1 MKLFV
6 SYARVDKP
14 YCIRIIETLHAH
26 DIWYDQRL
34 YAGQDWWKEILRRL
48 DWCEVF
54 VYLLS
59 PDSVASLYCRR
70 ELEIARRLKRDIIPV
85 LINRETVLPENMKEW
100 QYVDLCD
107 NLTVENV
114 SQLLNAILL
123 LERQRAPK
131 SPTLTASIDAANS
144 SPAASNGKPAE
155 MISKAVSALES
166 GNYDKAILL
175 LKQAKASG
183 YQSRFVSL
191 DKLLRIAE
199 SAVADRTETREI
211 QREYQHIVALFA
223 FQSTRQMACEALA
236 DFQKEFGDYDPQGLR
251 RLCQAGDAARDSAAR
266 KPADATSPQ
275 RAKGPA
281 ARNESALTP
290 AAPSPKAIQVSSQA
304 LAPSR
309 HQQGRPGAAAL
320 QALTVKTPA
329 SPELLARAEG
339 SLSVKDVLP
348 MLQWCDVPHG
358 AVTISSIVGADED
371 FGELTEQ
378 VDNFVISKFPVTNA
392 QFAIFTEAEDGY
404 RNPRWWDFS
413 EHARRWFNLKKGA
426 AASRFSGDA
435 RPRENVNWYEAMAF
449 ANWLG
454 NLLGMKVA
462 LPTIAQWQ
470 RAAKGDDDRY
480 FPWGDEYNEEHC
492 NTLETGLKTTSAVD
506 RYQKGASPY
515 GAYDMAGNVWEWTL
529 NTAAAAEAGRD
540 FRRAVAG
547 GSFVSP
553 CDRAHTSFRY
563 YLDPRVRYSSIGIR
577 LVGLT

>member
-1 MKLFV
+1 MKIFV

-14 YCIRIIETLHAH
+14 YCIRIIETLRAH

-70 ELEIARRLKRDIIPV
+70 ELDIALRLKRDIIPV
-85 LINRETVLPENMKEW
+85 LINRETALPDTMKEW
-100 QYVDLCD
+100 QYVDLSD
-107 NLTVENV
+107 NLTVENI

-123 LERQRAPK
+123 VERERAAK
-131 SPTLTASIDAANS
+131 SPMLAVSNDAADS
-144 SPAASNGKPAE
+144 SPTSTSKPAE
-155 MISKAVSALES
+155 MISNAVSALER
-166 GNYDKAILL
+166 GDYDNAILL

-199 SAVADRTETREI
+199 SAVAERTETREI

-223 FQSTRQMACEALA
+223 FESTRELACEALA
-236 DFQKEFGDYDPQGLR
+236 EFKKEFGDYDPQGLR
-251 RLCQAGDAARDSAAR
+251 RHCESNDLVR
-266 KPADATSPQ
+266 
-275 RAKGPA
+275 
-281 ARNESALTP
+281 ESADGIPRNP
-290 AAPSPKAIQVSSQA
+290 ARARRANEPPAQRNVKASSQMSSRPKAIPASGQA
-304 LAPSR
+304 LAKPR
-309 HQQGRPGAAAL
+309 AQQPAPRS
-320 QALTVKTPA
+320 TPA
-329 SPELLARAEG
+329 QVAMLNAAISHDLPATDEAPLVL
-339 SLSVKDVLP
+339 KDVLP

-358 AVTISSIVGADED
+358 TVTISSIVGADED
-371 FGELTEQ
+371 FGEVTEQ
-378 VDNFVISKFPVTNA
+378 VDNFVISKFPITNA
-392 QFAIFTEAEDGY
+392 QFAIFAGAEDGY

-413 EHARRWFNLKKGA
+413 AHARRWFNLRKGPA
-426 AASRFSGDA
+426 DSRFNGDA
-435 RPRENVNWYEAMAF
+435 RPRENVNWYEAMAL

-454 NLLGMKVA
+454 NLLGMKIT

-470 RAAKGDDDRY
+470 RAAKGNDDRY
-480 FPWGDEYNEEHC
+480 FPWGDDYDEEHC
-492 NTLETGLKTTSAVD
+492 NTLETGLKTTTPVD
-506 RYQKGASPY
+506 RYHKGLSPY

-529 NTAAAAEAGRD
+529 NTAAAAETGRD

-553 CDRAHTSFRY
+553 CDRAHTTFRY

>member
-1 MKLFV
+1 MKIFV

-26 DIWYDQRL
+26 DVWYDQRL

-54 VYLLS
+54 IYLLS

-70 ELEIARRLKRDIIPV
+70 ELEIALRLKRDIIPV
-85 LINRETVLPENMKEW
+85 LINRETVLPETMKEW

-114 SQLLNAILL
+114 AQLLNAILVV
-123 LERQRAPK
+123 ERQRAGASPK
-131 SPTLTASIDAANS
+131 LSAASDAAESNPASIAN
-144 SPAASNGKPAE
+144 PAAL
-155 MISKAVSALES
+155 ISKAVSALEK
-166 GNYDKAILL
+166 GDYDNAILL
-175 LKQAKASG
+175 LKQAKSSG

-199 SAVADRTETREI
+199 SAVAERSETREA

-223 FQSTRQMACEALA
+223 FESTRKLACEALA
-236 DFQKEFGDYDPQGLR
+236 EFRLEFGDYDPRGLR
-251 RLCQAGDAARDSAAR
+251 RLCENGATARAAEGGAPRPSAAR
-266 KPADATSPQ
+266 TAGRPPANAPNASPSQ
-275 RAKGPA
+275 APVKHGPNEPA
-281 ARNESALTP
+281 ARAQAH
-290 AAPSPKAIQVSSQA
+290 AAPARA
-304 LAPSR
+304 LAAEIA
-309 HQQGRPGAAAL
+309 RPEIIAA
-320 QALTVKTPA
+320 
-329 SPELLARAEG
+329 SDERAIDDAG
-339 SLSVKDVLP
+339 LSVKEVLP

-358 AVTISSIVGADED
+358 TVTLSSIVGADED
-371 FGELTEQ
+371 FGEVTEQ
-378 VDNFVISKFPVTNA
+378 VDNFVMSKYPVTNA
-392 QFAIFTEAEDGY
+392 QFAIFAKAEDGY
-404 RNPRWWDFS
+404 RNPRWWGFS
-413 EHARRWFNLKKGA
+413 EHARRWFNLGKGVA
-426 AASRFSGDA
+426 EARFSGDD

-449 ANWLG
+449 AGWLG
-454 NLLGMKVA
+454 NLLQMKIS

-480 FPWGDEYNEEHC
+480 YPWGDEFDEEHC
-492 NTLETGLKTTSAVD
+492 NTLETGLKSTTPVD
-506 RYQKGASPY
+506 RYHKGVGPY
-515 GAYDMAGNVWEWTL
+515 GVYDMAGNIWEWTL
-529 NTAAAAEAGRD
+529 NTAAAADAGRD

-553 CDRAHTSFRY
+553 CDRAQTSFRY